1 MTPTDLDTNAQSG
14 GPQTGGDRQNRAAST
29 ADKVRRSASE
39 AYESARERT
48 NALYGAARQRAS
60 AALETTRDTAGRARQ
75 RGADAFDANPMSAV
89 VGGLALGALVAAVL
103 PRTRRETE
111 VLGTIGGRINE
122 RTREAASAARDA
134 GREKLEELGLT
145 PEAAKQKLGEAAT
158 TASEAMRTT
167 ASAAAKAARG
177 SR

>member
-1 MTPTDLDTNAQSG
+1 MTPTDLDTNSQAG
-14 GPQTGGDRQNRAAST
+14 GSENGDDRGTRAASGT
-29 ADKVRRSASE
+29 EKARRPASE

-48 NALYGAARQRAS
+48 NALYGNARQRAG
-60 AALETTRDTAGRARQ
+60 AAIESTREAAGRARQ
-75 RGADAFDANPMSAV
+75 RSADAFDANPMSAV

-111 VLGTIGGRINE
+111 VLGTLGGRINE
-122 RTREAASAARDA
+122 RAREAAFAARDA
-134 GREKLEELGLT
+134 GRDKLEELGLT
-145 PEAAKQKLGEAAT
+145 PEAAKQKLGEAASS
-158 TASEAMRTT
+158 ASEAMRTT